1 MALVMP
7 DGAYAYPAYDL
18 IATPT
23 TDLEASSFVGRIRQS
38 RHPAMALVTPDGA
51 YAYPAYDRF
60 TAISHMLFALWCM
73 QSPFKKDT
81 PMTLHCAFIGF
92 GKSTTRYHLP
102 YVLNRKG
109 SWHVAHI
116 FRRHAKPE
124 EQAPIYSHIHFTSD
138 LDEVLNDPQVKLVIV
153 CTHADSHFDYARR
166 ALEAGKNVLVEKPF
180 TPTLAEAKVLFELAR
195 SKGLTV
201 TPYQNRRFDSC
212 FLTAKK
218 AIESGKL
225 GEIVEVESHFD
236 YYRPIAETKPGLPQ
250 DGAFYGLGVHTMDQ
264 IISLFGRPD
273 HVAYDIR
280 SLRNKANPDDTFEA
294 QLFYGDLK
302 AIVKTSHLVK
312 IDYPK
317 FIVHGTRGSF
327 VKYGID
333 QQETSLK
340 ANIMPGEPGFAAD
353 DSVGLLEYVNDEG
366 VTVKEEMKPEVG
378 DYGRVYDAL
387 FETLTH
393 GVPNY
398 VKESDVLTNLEILER
413 AFEQASPATVTL
425 AK

>member
-1 MALVMP
+1 MV
-7 DGAYAYPAYDL
+7 
-18 IATPT
+18 IN
-23 TDLEASSFVGRIRQS
+23 
-38 RHPAMALVTPDGA
+38 
-51 YAYPAYDRF
+51 
-60 TAISHMLFALWCM
+60 
-73 QSPFKKDT
+73 
-81 PMTLHCAFIGF
+81 CAFIGF

-102 YVLNRKG
+102 YVLNRKD

-138 LDEVLNDPQVKLVIV
+138 LDEVLNDPDVKLVVV
-153 CTHADSHFDYARR
+153 CTHADSHFEYAKR
-166 ALEAGKNVLVEKPF
+166 AGSREKCAGRKPF
-180 TPTLAEAKVLFELAR
+180 TPTIAQAKELFALAK
-195 SKGLTV
+195 SKGLIV

-236 YYRPIAETKPGLPQ
+236 YYRPVAETKPGLPQ

-317 FIVHGTRGSF
+317 FIVHGKKGSF
-327 VKYGID
+327 IKYGID

-353 DSVGLLEYVNDEG
+353 DSVGVLEYVNDEG
-366 VTVKEEMKPEVG
+366 VTVREEMKPEMG

-387 FETLTH
+387 YQTITN
-393 GVPNY
+393 GAPNY
-398 VKESDVLTNLEILER
+398 VKESEVLTNLEILER
-413 AFEQASPATVTL
+413 GFEQSSPSAVTL
-425 AK
+425 AR